1 MCKFEIPEPNQIR
14 FVLARYRCDA
24 QNREDAGEGQC
35 ANIHGGPLRRIFHH
49 RDAES
54 KEVQKSEDRIQNSE
68 YGAPKPRPPNGERRT
83 VNGERRTDQI
93 FGLILRALRASVVR
107 LFPVSE
113 LNTWLETL
121 WAPWRVEYY
130 QREKRPE
137 FLREAGEA
145 ANDAE
150 HFVICRRKLAFLMM
164 NIYPYAAGHLMAVPY
179 RVVSRF
185 SELTDGEKVELL
197 DLASYAERLLEEVV
211 KAQGFNVGWN
221 VGTAAGAGVA
231 EHLHLHIV
239 PRWNGDHNFMTVIG
253 GSRIIPDGLM
263 PLYERLRAATERIS
277 F

>member
-1 MCKFEIPEPNQIR
+1 M
-14 FVLARYRCDA
+14 
-24 QNREDAGEGQC
+24 
-35 ANIHGGPLRRIFHH
+35 
-49 RDAES
+49 
-54 KEVQKSEDRIQNSE
+54 
-68 YGAPKPRPPNGERRT
+68 T
-83 VNGERRTDQI
+83 
-93 FGLILRALRASVVR
+93 
-107 LFPVSE
+107 E

-145 ANDAE
+145 ANDAQ
-150 HFVICRRKLAFLMM
+150 HLVIYRRKLAFLMM
-164 NIYPYAAGHLMAVPY
+164 NLYPYTAGHLMAVPY

-197 DLASYAERLLEEVV
+197 DLASYAERLLEDVV

-253 GSRIIPDGLM
+253 GSRIIPDGLF